1 MKSGGKILIGLLSG
15 AAAGVAA
22 GLLFAPKKGKDT
34 RKAIAK
40 TSDDYYKGARGK
52 VTDFSDS
59 VGHKIDAL
67 KARTKASF
75 TTSKSEEKINEA
87 KAEIHEMKAS

>member
-1 MKSGGKILIGLLSG
+1 MRSGGKILIGLLSG
-15 AAAGVAA
+15 AAAGIAA

-34 RKAIAK
+34 RKSIAT
-40 TSDDYYKGARGK
+40 TSDNYYKDARGR

-59 VGHKIDAL
+59 VNHKIDAL
-67 KARTKASF
+67 KAKTKANL
-75 TTSKSEEKINEA
+75 TNSKSEEKINEA

>member
-1 MKSGGKILIGLLSG
+1 MRSGGKILIGLLSG

-34 RKAIAK
+34 RKAIAD
-40 TSDDYYKGARGK
+40 TSDNYYKGARGK

-67 KARTKASF
+67 KAKTKASF
-75 TTSKSEEKINEA
+75 SNSKSEEKINEA